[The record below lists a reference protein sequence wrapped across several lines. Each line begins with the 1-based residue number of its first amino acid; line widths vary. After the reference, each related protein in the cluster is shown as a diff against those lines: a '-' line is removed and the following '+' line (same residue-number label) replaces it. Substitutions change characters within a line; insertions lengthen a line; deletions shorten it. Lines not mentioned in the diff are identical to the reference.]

1 MLSYKSRAR
10 RRPLALT
17 LIALVALGTGCAQ
30 PSRFASTPTV
40 SPSEAV
46 MLVQPTRGSINLE
59 RDGRSPRNRISRSE
73 VNQIP
78 ASTAY
83 DVVRR
88 LRPEFL
94 HSSARRVAAG
104 SHAVPVVYIDALA
117 SGSLSTL
124 AMIPVQSVIDITY
137 FPPVDAMVRFGPSH
151 GAGAIVVRTHR

>member
-1 MLSYKSRAR
+1 MSSYKSRAR
-10 RRPLALT
+10 RGSLALT

-40 SPSEAV
+40 SPSEVVTLAST
-46 MLVQPTRGSINLE
+46 TRPSINLE
-59 RDGRSPRNRISRSE
+59 LDGRSLRNRISRSE
-73 VNQIP
+73 VNQTP

-88 LRPEFL
+88 VRPEFL
-94 HSSARRVAAG
+94 RSSARRVAAG
-104 SHAVPVVYIDALA
+104 SYTQPVVYIDALA

-137 FPPVDAMVRFGPSH
+137 FAPVDAMVRFGPSH